1 MKPQITRL
9 SAWLSLVI
17 VSGYVICPT
26 FCRAD
31 ATGIS
36 GPAPGSMAT
45 KSGLQPLQVLGLV
58 KAAIGKV
65 DRREPEGD
73 DNFGPLKS
81 CKKGDQ
87 LLEGSLVETGNKSFA
102 DLVWSGTTTRLW
114 QNSIIR
120 ILPCAKTVHLV
131 NGGMVFYK
139 SRNCKDAECIVE
151 TKRLQARIRGTSVR
165 FLTSNDVDSVLVQ
178 EMGGKDAV
186 EIYNKVN
193 GSRLSLA
200 VGVVLEIRG
209 KVMNPDPKF
218 LDSKSQAGES
228 APTANLKLNPNK
240 GELIFQ
246 DKQTQT
252 VAYTANAKA
261 VLADP
266 MLQGTN
272 GGSEFDSM
280 DLIRAAMAK
289 VPSSDNAFENM
300 LDLAFNAGKP
310 DKLISK
316 NFKILGVPTK
326 NSYFIGPNVGGD
338 KSIPLPE
345 MAYADFPPGG
355 VITALQAGPNTKQV
369 AQLKVAAPVALPML
383 HDQTPPAEL
392 SLTDMATAGANQ
404 LTPLVTNDSVAP
416 DTVSDKLQATPF
428 KSEAASSVQ
437 LNNGIG
443 KMNNLHDVVSKSNV
457 DLDGQAN

>member
-36 GPAPGSMAT
+36 GPAPGTMAAKT
-45 KSGLQPLQVLGLV
+45 GLQALQALGLV
-58 KAAIGKV
+58 KTAVGLV
-65 DRREPEGD
+65 NRREPDGD
-73 DNFGPLKS
+73 ETFGPAKA

-102 DLVWSGTTTRLW
+102 DLAWSGTTTRLW

-139 SRNCKDAECIVE
+139 SRNCKEAECIVE

-165 FLTSNDVDSVLVQ
+165 FLTSDDVDSVLVQ

-186 EIYNKVN
+186 EIFNKVN
-193 GSRLSLA
+193 GSRVSLA

-218 LDSKSQAGES
+218 FDKSQAQDIT
-228 APTANLKLNPNK
+228 PTANLKLNPNK

-246 DKQTQT
+246 DKQSQT

-261 VLADP
+261 VLEDP
-266 MLQGTN
+266 ILHGTN
-272 GGSEFDSM
+272 GNSEFDSM
-280 DLIRAAMAK
+280 DLIRTAMSK
-289 VPSSDNAFENM
+289 VPTGDDMFGNFM
-300 LDLAFNAGKP
+300 DLAFNAGKP

-326 NSYFIGPNVGGD
+326 SSYFIGPNVGGD
-338 KSIPLPE
+338 KAIPLPE

-355 VITALQAGPNTKQV
+355 VITALQAGLNTKQV
-369 AQLKVAAPVALPML
+369 AQMKVSAPVALPML

-392 SLTDMATAGANQ
+392 SLNDVATAGADQ
-404 LTPLVTNDSVAP
+404 IAPLVTHSEDTAPNAVA
-416 DTVSDKLQATPF
+416 DTLGATTF
-428 KSEAASSVQ
+428 KSESPSSVP
-437 LNNGIG
+437 LKNGIG
-443 KMNNLHDVVSKSNV
+443 KINSLNDVVSKSNN
-457 DLDGQAN
+457 DSDRRAN